1 MAALHAKDVPE
12 RRDLLVARR
21 GELRAGLVCGCL
33 GSSGRTR
40 EVASDVALLCLRP
53 RRLYHRDTPTL
64 QQDTRNPHDEACR
77 RPAMGAGGALGHSL
91 VFQPADVKMALA
103 ASARPLRK
111 TRPLRHHP
119 TCGIAAPPLARCITD
134 ELAWLIEQGSSTR
147 AREATQHTP
156 RHTPR
161 HAAPE
166 PSHVAIHALPVPST
180 SLVLEGRAGFS
191 NASPASPS
199 TKAKQTSG
207 PQALQDAAMCL
218 TIATPILRIV
228 SAGSTGPRR
237 RPGV

>member
-33 GSSGRTR
+33 GSSGRAR
-40 EVASDVALLCLRP
+40 EVVSDVALLCLRP

-64 QQDTRNPHDEACR
+64 QQDTRNPHDEACG

-134 ELAWLIEQGSSTR
+134 EFAWLNRARALEHARQGSARLDTR
-147 AREATQHTP
+147 LDTP
-156 RHTPR
+156 PS
-161 HAAPE
+161 E

-180 SLVLEGRAGFS
+180 SLVLEGRADFS

-199 TKAKQTSG
+199 TKAKHTSG

-218 TIATPILRIV
+218 TIATPSLCIT